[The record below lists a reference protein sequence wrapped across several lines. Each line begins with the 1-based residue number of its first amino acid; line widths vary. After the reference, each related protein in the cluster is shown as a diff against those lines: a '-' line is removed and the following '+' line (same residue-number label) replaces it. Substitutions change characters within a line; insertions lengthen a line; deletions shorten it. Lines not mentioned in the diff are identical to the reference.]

1 MNNPLSRTTSD
12 LTTEDLRNLYRAI
25 GIFLSAIAAVAGRGL
40 AFRRFDIG
48 AVGSGAFSPHAT
60 VFGAVLALSVWLGGS
75 ASHAQGLQSGEG
87 VELNNS
93 VPRDVRDVTVQQNL
107 GGQIPKTLS
116 LVDSQGRKVKS
127 ARYFD
132 GEIPTIVT
140 LNYSD
145 CPMLCSVQLNALTES
160 LDELDLKLGEDFRVL
175 TVSIDPKE
183 PTRKIRET
191 KQRYVGLLRNQS
203 RADEGWAFCT
213 ASQAVITKLT
223 DVLGFRY
230 TYDEATGEYYHAA
243 MLAFVS
249 PDGVITRYSLAVNF
263 PPDQLKLALVEA
275 GDGQVG
281 GAVDQFILW
290 CYSFDP
296 NKNSYVPQAWRIMR
310 LGGALTLV
318 LMLLVLTPYWIG
330 RKRHPR
336 EGCSAHPPD
345 DAGRAASSDPMESA
359 ARI

>member
-1 MNNPLSRTTSD
+1 MHNPLSRTKSD
-12 LTTEDLRNLYRAI
+12 LGAESSGSVVRVVPSTLGAT
-25 GIFLSAIAAVAGRGL
+25 SAETARTIS
-40 AFRRFDIG
+40 FRRADAGVAPPQLFARHVAALG
-48 AVGSGAFSPHAT
+48 ALFV
-60 VFGAVLALSVWLGGS
+60 LSVWLGGS
-75 ASHAQGLQSGEG
+75 AAVAQGLQSGEG

-93 VPRDVRDVTVQQNL
+93 VPREVQDVTVDQNL
-107 GGQIPKTLS
+107 GGQVPKTLS
-116 LVDSQGRKVKS
+116 LVDSLGRKVKS

-191 KQRYVGLLRNQS
+191 KQRYVGLLQNQPQ
-203 RADEGWAFCT
+203 ADEGWAFCT

-249 PDGVITRYSLAVNF
+249 PDGVITRYSLAVDF

-310 LGGALTLV
+310 LGGALTVV

-336 EGCSAHPPD
+336 DGRSAERPEGAENAPP
-345 DAGRAASSDPMESA
+345 SDPMESA